1 MNTFRDRSILRVK
14 RGVVGSGDT
23 ASHVLG
29 GLVQTIP
36 QTFDI
41 SSSNIGEFVSRRNDL
56 VYFNPAEAVGVG
68 TTTNTAVSIGKS
80 YTIGELSEVISCLLY
95 TSDAATICSV

>member
-14 RGVVGSGDT
+14 RGIVGSGDT
-23 ASHVLG
+23 ANHVLG

-41 SSSNIGEFVSRRNDL
+41 SSSNIGEFVSSRNDL
-56 VYFNPAEAVGVG
+56 VYFNPAEAVGVA
-68 TTTNTAVSIGKS
+68 TTAGGSVSIGKS
-80 YTIGELSEVISCLLY
+80 FTIGELAKEISIPAKGIFLSL
-95 TSDAATICSV
+95 IHI